1 MDALQD
7 DDSGMICTEHPFKNT
22 TPAGGICAFCLQ
34 EKLGKLVSSSFPITV
49 FPSSSSSSPSFRSD
63 TTTNV
68 STTITT
74 TVPPNPTTNPTSS
87 NGQCHYLNQH
97 DQHGQNKSRI
107 LYLLSH
113 KKKKKNDITNIN
125 LKRSKST
132 AAPRMRHAPGQGGAL
147 RYMEGEEGLSGSNKR
162 GFWSFLYMQKHA
174 KRGISSNMLSGSQ
187 RSKENEMIIVEDND
201 SPPQPSFDRKVSRSR
216 SVGCGSRSFSGDF
229 FERISTGFGDCTLR
243 RVESNRE
250 GKKGPNLRAV
260 GHDGACMKER
270 VRCGGLFSG
279 FMITS
284 SSSSS
289 SSSSYWVAS
298 NPNDVIGGNMNGKM
312 MTSTGVGMT
321 SAHGRSK
328 SWGWALAS
336 PMRAFS
342 KTSTTKKEGAN
353 NNNNKNQTPN
363 LSAIPSLLSVRS

>member
-1 MDALQD
+1 MEALQD

-74 TVPPNPTTNPTSS
+74 VAAPNPTNPSS
-87 NGQCHYLNQH
+87 NDCHYINQ
-97 DQHGQNKSRI
+97 QHPNKSRI
-107 LYLLSH
+107 LYLLTQ
-113 KKKKKNDITNIN
+113 KKKKKSHDHIN

-132 AAPRMRHAPGQGGAL
+132 ATPLRRHAPGHAPH
-147 RYMEGEEGLSGSNKR
+147 YMEGEEGLSGSNKR

-187 RSKENEMIIVEDND
+187 RSKENEMIIVEEND
-201 SPPQPSFDRKVSRSR
+201 SPRQPSFDRKVSRSR

-250 GKKGPNLRAV
+250 GKKGHNLRAV

-298 NPNDVIGGNMNGKM
+298 NPNDVIGGNVNGKM
-312 MTSTGVGMT
+312 TSACMGMT

-342 KTSTTKKEGAN
+342 KTTTKKEGS

>member
-34 EKLGKLVSSSFPITV
+34 EKLGKLV
-49 FPSSSSSSPSFRSD
+49 
-63 TTTNV
+63 
-68 STTITT
+68 TTITT
-74 TVPPNPTTNPTSS
+74 TAAAPNPTNPTE
-87 NGQCHYLNQH
+87 CHYINQH
-97 DQHGQNKSRI
+97 PNKSRI

-113 KKKKKNDITNIN
+113 KKKKKNNDITNIN

-132 AAPRMRHAPGQGGAL
+132 ATPRMRHAPGQGGAL

-174 KRGISSNMLSGSQ
+174 KRSGISSNMLSGSQ
-187 RSKENEMIIVEDND
+187 RSKDNEMIIVEEND
-201 SPPQPSFDRKVSRSR
+201 SPRQPSFDRKVSRSR

-250 GKKGPNLRAV
+250 GKKGTNLRAV

-270 VRCGGLFSG
+270 VRCGD
-279 FMITS
+279 
-284 SSSSS
+284 
-289 SSSSYWVAS
+289 
-298 NPNDVIGGNMNGKM
+298 DVSRDGDDV
-312 MTSTGVGMT
+312 STWKEQELGM
-321 SAHGRSK
+321 G
-328 SWGWALAS
+328 
-336 PMRAFS
+336 FS
-342 KTSTTKKEGAN
+342 KPYESF
-353 NNNNKNQTPN
+353 
-363 LSAIPSLLSVRS
+363 